1 MAKHQYATKPP
12 NISTM
17 PPGVPYIIGNE
28 AAERFSFYGMRS
40 ILIVFMTTYMV
51 NKLGMPDRMGDA
63 EARGYFSMFVS
74 AVYFLPILGAILA
87 ECFLGKYN
95 TIFWLSLVYCAG
107 HFALAL
113 NDTRVGLMVGLGL
126 IALGS
131 GGIKPCVSANVGDQ
145 FGDSNK
151 HLLSKVFGWFYFS
164 INAGS
169 FLSTILC
176 PILLNSPNWGPRYA
190 FGLPG
195 VAMVIATIFFWAG
208 RKKFVHIPPAG
219 TRFLRQFFV
228 DGLGVLGLPFVLP
241 ALSLGRRPLSVSGAD
256 DTGTIELADMRKGQ
270 ASRPSAAVLVL
281 GCFLIAAFFM
291 PWIRGTGLSGYDLAR
306 SGSYNSLAWL
316 VPTLAG
322 AAIALSVVRVN
333 NRLIGAAA
341 GVVPLLAV
349 VYGVIQIFV
358 EAGRHGFG
366 AAANIFFHVFS
377 IGAYLTLLAGIGI
390 ILAAIVPPIRKGAA
404 RDVYGN
410 HGVGALGRLFIVYI
424 FVAVF
429 WSLWDQSSGG
439 AWTLQ
444 CRKMD
449 LHFLGMNLLP
459 EQVQT
464 ANPIMILLFI
474 PLVNYVI
481 YPFMGR
487 FFFVTP
493 LRKIG
498 IGLGL
503 TACSYLVI
511 AYIQTLID
519 AGGRP
524 SLWWQMLAYAILTMG
539 EAMVSITGLEFS
551 YTQAPN
557 KMKSAVMAAWLFT
570 VSLGNQ
576 FTAQLNFFISNPDG
590 SSKMSDFNYYMFF
603 AILMFVT
610 TGIFAIVARFYRG
623 KTHLQSQEVTPD
635 ERATEPVLSSGAPT

>member
-12 NISTM
+12 NIPGM

-51 NKLGMPDRMGDA
+51 NKMGMPDRMGDA

-74 AVYFLPILGAILA
+74 AVYFLPILGAVLA

-95 TIFWLSLVYCAG
+95 TIFWLSIVYCAG

-113 NDTRVGLMVGLGL
+113 NDTRVGLMIGLGL
-126 IALGS
+126 ISLGS

-145 FGDSNK
+145 FGESNK

-195 VAMVIATIFFWAG
+195 IAMVIATIFFWAG

-219 TRFLRQFFV
+219 IGFVKQFFSKE
-228 DGLGVLGLPFVLP
+228 GL
-241 ALSLGRRPLSVSGAD
+241 
-256 DTGTIELADMRKGQ
+256 
-270 ASRPSAAVLVL
+270 
-281 GCFLIAAFFM
+281 
-291 PWIRGTGLSGYDLAR
+291 
-306 SGSYNSLAWL
+306 
-316 VPTLAG
+316 
-322 AAIALSVVRVN
+322 
-333 NRLIGAAA
+333 
-341 GVVPLLAV
+341 
-349 VYGVIQIFV
+349 
-358 EAGRHGFG
+358 
-366 AAANIFFHVFS
+366 
-377 IGAYLTLLAGIGI
+377 
-390 ILAAIVPPIRKGAA
+390 
-404 RDVYGN
+404 
-410 HGVGALGRLFIVYI
+410 GALGRLVIVYV
-424 FVAVF
+424 FVAIF

-444 CRKMD
+444 CRNMD
-449 LHFLGMNLLP
+449 LSFFGLQLLP

-481 YPFMGR
+481 YPLMGR
-487 FFFVTP
+487 FFTVTP

-511 AYIQTLID
+511 AYIQHLID

-524 SLWWQMLAYAILTMG
+524 TVWWQFLAYVILTLG

-603 AILMFVT
+603 AGLMFAAT
-610 TGIFAIVARFYRG
+610 LLFSIVARFYRG
-623 KTHLQSQEVTPD
+623 QTYLQSQDVPLE
-635 ERATEPVLSSGAPT
+635 ELATEPVLAGGTPT

>member
-1 MAKHQYATKPP
+1 MAKHKYATSPP

-51 NKLGMPDRMGDA
+51 NKMGMPDRMGDA

-87 ECFLGKYN
+87 ETFLGKYR
-95 TIFWLSLVYCAG
+95 TILYLSIVYCAG
-107 HFALAL
+107 HFVLAFD
-113 NDTRVGLMVGLGL
+113 DTRTGLVIGLGL
-126 IALGS
+126 ISLGS

-169 FLSTILC
+169 FISTIVC
-176 PILLNSPNWGPRYA
+176 PVLLNSPNWGPRYA

-195 VAMVIATIFFWAG
+195 IAMVIATIFFWAG

-219 TRFLRQFFV
+219 MGFV
-228 DGLGVLGLPFVLP
+228 KQLFGREGL
-241 ALSLGRRPLSVSGAD
+241 
-256 DTGTIELADMRKGQ
+256 
-270 ASRPSAAVLVL
+270 
-281 GCFLIAAFFM
+281 
-291 PWIRGTGLSGYDLAR
+291 
-306 SGSYNSLAWL
+306 
-316 VPTLAG
+316 
-322 AAIALSVVRVN
+322 
-333 NRLIGAAA
+333 
-341 GVVPLLAV
+341 
-349 VYGVIQIFV
+349 
-358 EAGRHGFG
+358 
-366 AAANIFFHVFS
+366 
-377 IGAYLTLLAGIGI
+377 
-390 ILAAIVPPIRKGAA
+390 
-404 RDVYGN
+404 
-410 HGVGALGRLFIVYI
+410 GALGRLAIVYI
-424 FVAVF
+424 FVAIF

-444 CRKMD
+444 CKKMD
-449 LHFLGMNLLP
+449 LTFLGMHLLP

-464 ANPIMILLFI
+464 ANPIFILLFI

-487 FFFVTP
+487 FFEPTP
-493 LRKIG
+493 LRRIG

-511 AYIQTLID
+511 AYIQHLID
-519 AGGRP
+519 AGQRP
-524 SLWWQMLAYAILTMG
+524 TVYWQFLAYVILTLG

-576 FTAQLNFFISNPDG
+576 FTAQVNFFISNPDG
-590 SSKMSDFNYYMFF
+590 SSRMSDFNYYMFF
-603 AILMFVT
+603 AGLMFVAT
-610 TGIFAIVARFYRG
+610 ILFSIVARFYKG
-623 KTHLQSQEVTPD
+623 KTYLQSQEHYEEV
-635 ERATEPVLSSGAPT
+635 ATEPVLAGGTPT

>member
-51 NKLGMPDRMGDA
+51 NKMGMPDRMGDA

-87 ECFLGKYN
+87 EVFLGKYN
-95 TIFWLSLVYCAG
+95 TIFWLSIVYCAG
-107 HFALAL
+107 HFMLAL
-113 NDTRVGLMVGLGL
+113 DDTRTGLMIGLGL

-169 FLSTILC
+169 FMSTILC
-176 PILLNSPNWGPRYA
+176 PLLLNSPNWGPRYA

-195 VAMVIATIFFWAG
+195 IAMVIATIFFWAG

-219 TRFLRQFFV
+219 IGFIKQFFSRE
-228 DGLGVLGLPFVLP
+228 GLT
-241 ALSLGRRPLSVSGAD
+241 ALLRLSV
-256 DTGTIELADMRKGQ
+256 
-270 ASRPSAAVLVL
+270 
-281 GCFLIAAFFM
+281 
-291 PWIRGTGLSGYDLAR
+291 
-306 SGSYNSLAWL
+306 
-316 VPTLAG
+316 
-322 AAIALSVVRVN
+322 
-333 NRLIGAAA
+333 
-341 GVVPLLAV
+341 
-349 VYGVIQIFV
+349 
-358 EAGRHGFG
+358 
-366 AAANIFFHVFS
+366 
-377 IGAYLTLLAGIGI
+377 
-390 ILAAIVPPIRKGAA
+390 
-404 RDVYGN
+404 
-410 HGVGALGRLFIVYI
+410 VYI

-444 CRKMD
+444 CKKMD
-449 LHFLGMNLLP
+449 LNFFGIQLLP

-464 ANPIMILLFI
+464 ANPIFILLFI
-474 PLVNYVI
+474 PIVNYGL
-481 YPFMGR
+481 YPLMGK
-487 FFFVTP
+487 FFAVTP

-524 SLWWQMLAYAILTMG
+524 TVWWQFLAYVILTLG

-557 KMKSAVMAAWLFT
+557 KMKSAVMALWLFT

-590 SSKMSDFNYYMFF
+590 TSKMSDFNYYMFF
-603 AILMFVT
+603 AYLMFGAT
-610 TGIFAIVARFYRG
+610 AIFSVVSIFYKG
-623 KTHLQSQEVTPD
+623 KTYLQSQED
-635 ERATEPVLSSGAPT
+635 EVATEPMLGGGAPT

>member
-1 MAKHQYATKPP
+1 MAHQYATKPP

-17 PPGVPYIIGNE
+17 PPGVPFIIGNE

-51 NKLGMPDRMGDA
+51 TKLGTPDRMGDA

-113 NDTRVGLMVGLGL
+113 NDTRVGLMIGLGL

-145 FGDSNK
+145 FGESNK

-176 PILLNSPNWGPRYA
+176 PVLLNSPNWGPRYA

-219 TRFLRQFFV
+219 TLFLRQFFV
-228 DGLGVLGLPFVLP
+228 DGLGILGLPL
-241 ALSLGRRPLSVSGAD
+241 
-256 DTGTIELADMRKGQ
+256 
-270 ASRPSAAVLVL
+270 
-281 GCFLIAAFFM
+281 
-291 PWIRGTGLSGYDLAR
+291 
-306 SGSYNSLAWL
+306 
-316 VPTLAG
+316 
-322 AAIALSVVRVN
+322 
-333 NRLIGAAA
+333 
-341 GVVPLLAV
+341 VVPFLLIIGRGLALPKPGGLGTV
-349 VYGVIQIFV
+349 PLNK
-358 EAGRHGFG
+358 EALREYYHD
-366 AAANIFFHVFS
+366 
-377 IGAYLTLLAGIGI
+377 YGIG
-390 ILAAIVPPIRKGAA
+390 V
-404 RDVYGN
+404 
-410 HGVGALGRLFIVYI
+410 LGRLLIIYI

-444 CRKMD
+444 CKKMD
-449 LHFLGMNLLP
+449 LNFFGIQLLP

-481 YPFMGR
+481 YPMMAR
-487 FFFVTP
+487 FFAVTP

-511 AYIQTLID
+511 AYIQHLID

-524 SLWWQMLAYAILTMG
+524 TVWWQFLAYVILTLG

-557 KMKSAVMAAWLFT
+557 KMKSAVMALWLFT

-576 FTAQLNFFISNPDG
+576 FTAQLNFFIANPDG
-590 SSKMSDFNYYMFF
+590 TSKMSDFSYYLFF
-603 AILMFVT
+603 AGLMFAATVV
-610 TGIFAIVARFYRG
+610 FSIVACFYRG
-623 KTHLQSQEVTPD
+623 GTYLQSQEVPL
-635 ERATEPVLSSGAPT
+635 EELAVEPVLAGGAPT